1 KLFFFLR
8 WSFALVAQAGV
19 QWRKLGSLQ
28 PPTTGFKRFSHL
40 SLPNSW
46 DYRCEPPCPDY
57 FCEFQFGDCF
67 WWEEVFQQTK
77 FTSPKSALNA
87 GDKNIPLT
95 IITLLWYLLQI
106 CGQPSEI
113 RSER

>member
-1 KLFFFLR
+1 MFSYIHICFCKCLYYPE
-8 WSFALVAQAGV
+8 SVKEDVAVILVWHV
-19 QWRKLGSLQ
+19 Q
-28 PPTTGFKRFSHL
+28 
-40 SLPNSW
+40 
-46 DYRCEPPCPDY
+46 DY

-67 WWEEVFQQTK
+67 WWEEVFKQTK